1 MACDVAGNFA
11 ATGGVT
17 DMDGIAKIEMLG
29 DCGGVSSIMVH
40 VVPVR
45 HLTRAAMA
53 TAVDTD
59 HAIAMLDEEQHLG
72 VPVVGAERPA
82 MMEDN
87 RLALA
92 PVLVE
97 DLSAVLRFNEAHFG
111 LHELKFVRESRLS
124 VQATL
129 LTR

>member
-17 DMDGIAKIEMLG
+17 DMDGIAKIKVLG
-29 DCGGVSSIMVH
+29 DRGRVGRIVVH

-45 HLTRAAMA
+45 HLARAAMA
-53 TAVDTD
+53 ATVDAD
-59 HAIAMLDEEQHLG
+59 HAIAMLDEEEHLG
-72 VPVVGAERPA
+72 VPVVGAEWPA

-87 RLALA
+87 RLAVA

-97 DLSAVLRFNEAHFG
+97 DLSAVLRFDKAH
-111 LHELKFVRESRLS
+111 
-124 VQATL
+124 
-129 LTR
+129 